1 MDCGTCVPI
10 ANRLGE
16 WSGGI
21 LTSYV
26 MGIWMLSGHM
36 RQDPESYSGTCCYP
50 RTVCIEVLNVK
61 LAHFL
66 SCMY

>member
-36 RQDPESYSGTCCYP
+36 RQDPESYSGTCCY
-50 RTVCIEVLNVK
+50 CLF
-61 LAHFL
+61 A
-66 SCMY
+66 